1 MFLGLRNKGD
11 SPPAQLRP
19 GRRFPREQD
28 SPVWLNP
35 SVCGVS
41 VMMENS
47 VFGCDSAREEF
58 LSSSGDPQCLW
69 QDLRGS
75 WPSSVSEVSCTDP
88 SESRL
93 RLLQMSLLP

>member
-11 SPPAQLRP
+11 GTPAPVRP
-19 GRRFPREQD
+19 ERLFRREQD
-28 SPVWLNP
+28 SPVWLNR

-41 VMMENS
+41 VMMEN
-47 VFGCDSAREEF
+47 VFGCDSAIEEF
-58 LSSSGDPQCLW
+58 LSSSGDPQFLW
-69 QDLRGS
+69 QDLRDS
-75 WPSSVSEVSCTDP
+75 WLSSVSEVSCIDP